1 MPCVGRCLRPL
12 LAKSCSEGHYTTL
25 CWPWL
30 DERLRIAL
38 ENILFDIGRRPKTQ
52 GCAARRVARRPSPKN
67 GSAGTPPSYK
77 PSRPARRAG
86 TVLARPPPPAQNT
99 HPLATV
105 GATALT
111 TSSNRL
117 PSAPRRTTTASLKME
132 DFGLLKG
139 TVFDY
144 GREWTKSGMTEQQ
157 KGSLEDCMSEATME
171 KYMNDNGLRFKMN
184 KTAKERE
191 GLKLFGGLLPEFEV
205 NIPILNVDLKV
216 AAPEVESIWE
226 AIGFTATSNNAARV
240 AEKQKAVAKEKKN
253 AEKFGDILA
262 YWKEK
267 YGYSKY
273 YPGSWFYYDQL
284 STDPDENGRGQ
295 INTPANRQM
304 SGFRMRKGGFY
315 LDGTKDTRT

>member
-1 MPCVGRCLRPL
+1 MRASVVA
-12 LAKSCSEGHYTTL
+12 LAL
-25 CWPWL
+25 
-30 DERLRIAL
+30 
-38 ENILFDIGRRPKTQ
+38 
-52 GCAARRVARRPSPKN
+52 
-67 GSAGTPPSYK
+67 
-77 PSRPARRAG
+77 
-86 TVLARPPPPAQNT
+86 
-99 HPLATV
+99 

>member
-1 MPCVGRCLRPL
+1 M
-12 LAKSCSEGHYTTL
+12 
-25 CWPWL
+25 
-30 DERLRIAL
+30 
-38 ENILFDIGRRPKTQ
+38 
-52 GCAARRVARRPSPKN
+52 VAVVRN
-67 GSAGTPPSYK
+67 VV
-77 PSRPARRAG
+77 
-86 TVLARPPPPAQNT
+86 VLG
-99 HPLATV
+99 L

-117 PSAPRRTTTASLKME
+117 PQARRVAPTASLKME

-139 TVFDY
+139 TPFDF
-144 GREWTKSGMTEQQ
+144 GKEWTKDGMNEQQ
-157 KGSLEDCMSEATME
+157 KDSIEDCMSEALME
-171 KYMNDNGLRFKMN
+171 KYMNDKGLRFKMN

-191 GLKLFGGLLPEFEV
+191 GLKLFGGLLPEFQFNV
-205 NIPILNVDLKV
+205 PGLNVDVKI

-240 AEKQKAVAKEKKN
+240 AEKMKAVEKEKKN

-284 STDPDENGRGQ
+284 SSDPEEQAAESKGKQVRGQ
-295 INTPANRQM
+295 INTPYDRQM

-315 LDGTKDTRT
+315 LDGTRDERT

>member
-1 MPCVGRCLRPL
+1 MKAVADLVRVRLSKWASIEVEPFWRCVGRGRDPL
-12 LAKSCSEGHYTTL
+12 GSKAAARDAT
-25 CWPWL
+25 
-30 DERLRIAL
+30 RLRAVVPRL
-38 ENILFDIGRRPKTQ
+38 KGSHRTGEHLLDIGRRPKTQ
-52 GCAARRVARRPSPKN
+52 GCA
-67 GSAGTPPSYK
+67 GTPS
-77 PSRPARRAG
+77 SRD
-86 TVLARPPPPAQNT
+86 PPPLFRTKQSPSDS
-99 HPLATV
+99 V

-117 PSAPRRTTTASLKME
+117 PSAPRRTPTTASLKME

-139 TVFDY
+139 TPFDF
-144 GREWTKSGMTEQQ
+144 GREWTKDGMTEQQ
-157 KGSLEDCMSEATME
+157 KGSIEECMSEATME

-240 AEKQKAVAKEKKN
+240 AEKQKAVQKEAASNQKY
-253 AEKFGDILA
+253 ADILA

>member
-1 MPCVGRCLRPL
+1 M
-12 LAKSCSEGHYTTL
+12 
-25 CWPWL
+25 
-30 DERLRIAL
+30 
-38 ENILFDIGRRPKTQ
+38 
-52 GCAARRVARRPSPKN
+52 
-67 GSAGTPPSYK
+67 
-77 PSRPARRAG
+77 
-86 TVLARPPPPAQNT
+86 
-99 HPLATV
+99 
-105 GATALT
+105 
-111 TSSNRL
+111 
-117 PSAPRRTTTASLKME
+117 
-132 DFGLLKG
+132 
-139 TVFDY
+139 
-144 GREWTKSGMTEQQ
+144 
-157 KGSLEDCMSEATME
+157 
-171 KYMNDNGLRFKMN
+171 
-184 KTAKERE
+184 
-191 GLKLFGGLLPEFEV
+191 
-205 NIPILNVDLKV
+205 KV

>member
-1 MPCVGRCLRPL
+1 MTACQRGNSKAPHRTG
-12 LAKSCSEGHYTTL
+12 EH
-25 CWPWL
+25 
-30 DERLRIAL
+30 
-38 ENILFDIGRRPKTQ
+38 LFDIGRRPKTQ
-52 GCAARRVARRPSPKN
+52 HR
-67 GSAGTPPSYK
+67 TPPSRDL
-77 PSRPARRAG
+77 PPLHSRPLI
-86 TVLARPPPPAQNT
+86 TT
-99 HPLATV
+99 KTV

-117 PSAPRRTTTASLKME
+117 PSAPRRTPTTASLKME

-139 TVFDY
+139 TPFDF
-144 GREWTKSGMTEQQ
+144 GREWTKEGMTEQQ
-157 KGSLEDCMSEATME
+157 KGSIEECMSEATME

-191 GLKLFGGLLPEFEV
+191 GLKLFGGLLPEFEINV
-205 NIPILNVDLKV
+205 PFINVDLKV

-240 AEKQKAVAKEKKN
+240 AEKQKAVQKEAASNQKY
-253 AEKFGDILA
+253 ADILG

-273 YPGSWFYYDQL
+273 VPGSWFYYDQL
-284 STDPDENGRGQ
+284 STDPDEAGRGQ
-295 INTPANRQM
+295 IQTPANRQM

-315 LDGTKDTRT
+315 LDGTKDTRK

>member
-1 MPCVGRCLRPL
+1 
-12 LAKSCSEGHYTTL
+12 
-25 CWPWL
+25 
-30 DERLRIAL
+30 
-38 ENILFDIGRRPKTQ
+38 LFDIGPPKD
-52 GCAARRVARRPSPKN
+52 ARLR
-67 GSAGTPPSYK
+67 TPPSRDAPTLK
-77 PSRPARRAG
+77 KAAPARRRRAKPHA
-86 TVLARPPPPAQNT
+86 VARPPRTKQSPSDS
-99 HPLATV
+99 V

-117 PSAPRRTTTASLKME
+117 PSAPRRTPTTASLKME

-139 TVFDY
+139 TPFDF
-144 GREWTKSGMTEQQ
+144 GREWTKDGMTEQQ
-157 KGSLEDCMSEATME
+157 KGSIEECMSEATME

-191 GLKLFGGLLPEFEV
+191 GLKLFGGLLPEFEINV
-205 NIPILNVDLKV
+205 PFLNVDLKV

-240 AEKQKAVAKEKKN
+240 AEKQKAVQKEAASNAKY
-253 AEKFGDILA
+253 ADILG

-273 YPGSWFYYDQL
+273 VPGSWFYYDQL
-284 STDPDENGRGQ
+284 STDPDEAGRGQ
-295 INTPANRQM
+295 IQTPANRQM

-315 LDGTKDTRT
+315 LDGTKDTRK

>member
-1 MPCVGRCLRPL
+1 VRQWQL
-12 LAKSCSEGHYTTL
+12 K
-25 CWPWL
+25 
-30 DERLRIAL
+30 RLSTAL
-38 ENILFDIGRRPKTQ
+38 ENIYSTSDAAQRRKAET
-52 GCAARRVARRPSPKN
+52 PSLDF
-67 GSAGTPPSYK
+67 PPLH
-77 PSRPARRAG
+77 SRPLI
-86 TVLARPPPPAQNT
+86 TT
-99 HPLATV
+99 KTV

-117 PSAPRRTTTASLKME
+117 PSAPRRTPTATLKME

-139 TVFDY
+139 TPFDF
-144 GREWTKSGMTEQQ
+144 GREWTKDGMTEQQ
-157 KGSLEDCMSEATME
+157 KGSIEECMSEATME

-191 GLKLFGGLLPEFEV
+191 GLKLFGGLLPEFEINV
-205 NIPILNVDLKV
+205 PFLNVDLKV

-240 AEKQKAVAKEKKN
+240 AEKQKAVQKEAASNAKY
-253 AEKFGDILA
+253 ADILG

-273 YPGSWFYYDQL
+273 VPGSWFYYDQL
-284 STDPDENGRGQ
+284 STDPNEAGRGQ
-295 INTPANRQM
+295 IQTPANRQM

-315 LDGTKDTRT
+315 LDGTKDTRK

>member
-1 MPCVGRCLRPL
+1 MRASVVA
-12 LAKSCSEGHYTTL
+12 LAL
-25 CWPWL
+25 
-30 DERLRIAL
+30 
-38 ENILFDIGRRPKTQ
+38 
-52 GCAARRVARRPSPKN
+52 
-67 GSAGTPPSYK
+67 
-77 PSRPARRAG
+77 
-86 TVLARPPPPAQNT
+86 
-99 HPLATV
+99 

-144 GREWTKSGMTEQQ
+144 
-157 KGSLEDCMSEATME
+157 
-171 KYMNDNGLRFKMN
+171 GLRFKMN

>member
-1 MPCVGRCLRPL
+1 MG
-12 LAKSCSEGHYTTL
+12 AMK
-25 CWPWL
+25 
-30 DERLRIAL
+30 
-38 ENILFDIGRRPKTQ
+38 
-52 GCAARRVARRPSPKN
+52 
-67 GSAGTPPSYK
+67 
-77 PSRPARRAG
+77 G
-86 TVLARPPPPAQNT
+86 TVVALA
-99 HPLATV
+99 L

-117 PSAPRRTTTASLKME
+117 PSAPRRTPTTASLKME

-139 TVFDY
+139 TV
-144 GREWTKSGMTEQQ
+144 
-157 KGSLEDCMSEATME
+157 EDCMSEATME

>member
-1 MPCVGRCLRPL
+1 MRRALSAPTGQQ
-12 LAKSCSEGHYTTL
+12 SCSEG
-25 CWPWL
+25 
-30 DERLRIAL
+30 RLHDCVRQWQLKRLSTAL
-38 ENILFDIGRRPKTQ
+38 ENIYSTSDAAQRRKAET
-52 GCAARRVARRPSPKN
+52 PSLDF
-67 GSAGTPPSYK
+67 PPLH
-77 PSRPARRAG
+77 SRPLI
-86 TVLARPPPPAQNT
+86 TT
-99 HPLATV
+99 KTV

-117 PSAPRRTTTASLKME
+117 PSAPRRTPTTASLKME

-139 TVFDY
+139 TPFDF
-144 GREWTKSGMTEQQ
+144 GREWTKEGMTEQQ
-157 KGSLEDCMSEATME
+157 KGSIEECMSEATME

-191 GLKLFGGLLPEFEV
+191 GLKLFGGLLPEFEINV
-205 NIPILNVDLKV
+205 PFINVDLKV

-240 AEKQKAVAKEKKN
+240 AEKQKAVQKEAASNAKY
-253 AEKFGDILA
+253 ADILG

-273 YPGSWFYYDQL
+273 VPGSWFYYDQL
-284 STDPDENGRGQ
+284 STDPDEAGRGQ
-295 INTPANRQM
+295 IQTPANRQM

-315 LDGTKDTRT
+315 LDGTKDTRK